1 MPISILRTL
10 LIRVG
15 QTKRKEFLGKSIRI
29 LSVQQAPIIISKTLS
44 HIILLYF
51 YKINKIG
58 YYSIFFWEIAG
69 DSGAFGDDG
78 RHAPTTCC

>member
-1 MPISILRTL
+1 LAKQNAKNSLAKAEGFYLFNKPQSSL
-10 LIRVG
+10 V
-15 QTKRKEFLGKSIRI
+15 
-29 LSVQQAPIIISKTLS
+29 KTLS

-78 RHAPTTCC
+78 RHAPTTCY